1 MPLAAATAVSA
12 DAAAGAGAGAGAA
25 AVTQTASVA
34 CQGAGSQMNTIFV
47 ALIFKIFIASY

>member
-25 AVTQTASVA
+25 AVAQTASVA
-34 CQGAGSQMNTIFV
+34 CQGAGSQMHTIFA
-47 ALIFKIFIASY
+47 ALIFKIVIASY